1 MRVMICYFFK
11 SGGCPDLLM
20 VVVEEMRM
28 NDERELGGGEWLSR
42 RKEIGI
48 KTE

>member
-20 VVVEEMRM
+20 VVEEMRM
-28 NDERELGGGEWLSR
+28 NERELGGGEWLSR